1 MENTATTGMDQ
12 IATLAAQMD
21 AGTIPTE
28 ENNGPID
35 QETEKAVQG
44 EAERLAAKF
53 AEVARRNAMLRKQKA
68 QVTAPLKEKE
78 SEIEKMRQELER
90 LKKYEE
96 VNDPMEL
103 LKLKGISY
111 EDLITRN
118 LDPESFDTKSE
129 LQKMR
134 EEFENYKKSV
144 EEEKRTGLEKQK
156 ESVKANYL
164 EHLKSFAEKAGEKY
178 EMISTFGAHQDVYDV
193 IEETFNK
200 TGKVITD
207 EEACDLVEQFLE
219 QNYLDRFAKINK
231 LKSKIAP
238 IRDDLPPSDPIRES
252 QTLTNQLTP
261 QSTATKSKFQNEE
274 DELKWASSFIKWN
287 ND

>member
-21 AGTIPTE
+21 SGSIPNE
-28 ENNGPID
+28 EAVNPEGEKTPEAK
-35 QETEKAVQG
+35 QE

-78 SEIEKMRQELER
+78 SEIEKMRAELER

-96 VNDPMEL
+96 ISDPMEL
-103 LKLKGISY
+103 LKLKGMSY

-129 LQKMR
+129 LQKVR
-134 EEFENYKKSV
+134 EELAAFKK
-144 EEEKRTGLEKQK
+144 EAEEKEKQKLESEK

-164 EHLKSFAEKAGEKY
+164 NHLKSFVEKAGEKY
-178 EMISTFGAHQDVYDV
+178 ELINTFGATNDVFDT
-193 IEETFNK
+193 IEEMYNK
-200 TGKVITD
+200 TGKVLSE
-207 EEACDLVEQFLE
+207 EEACDLVEKFLE
-219 QNYLDRFAKINK
+219 EKYLDRFAKINK

-252 QTLTNQLTP
+252 PTLTNQLTP
-261 QSTATKSKFQNEE
+261 QSSATKSKFHSEE
-274 DELKWASSFIKWN
+274 DELKYAASFIKWN